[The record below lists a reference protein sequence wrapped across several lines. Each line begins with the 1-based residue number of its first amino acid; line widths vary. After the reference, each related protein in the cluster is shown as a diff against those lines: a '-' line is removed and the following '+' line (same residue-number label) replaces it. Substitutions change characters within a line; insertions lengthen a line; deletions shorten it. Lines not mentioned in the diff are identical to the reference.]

1 MVRKIGYKIDVATQD
16 DTTFVY
22 DDVSGQVKK
31 ENTKLTK
38 NKDVVKNYSYDSAGN
53 KSAFKVKVGDDT
65 SNRWEKRQ
73 KNEKDKNYGVFRVLD
88 YALWKGVR

>member
-22 DDVSGQVKK
+22 DDVSGQVTK
-31 ENTKLTK
+31 ETTKLTK

-53 KSAFKVKVGDDT
+53 KSAFKIKVGDDT
-65 SNRWEKRQ
+65 TDGKKGK